1 MYFDYQSTTPVA
13 DHVLKEMRPHFQMPS
28 LIPTPQT
35 MHLAG
40 ALPLQLKLQLSA

>member
-13 DHVLKEMRPHFQMPS
+13 DHVLNEMQPHFSEAFANPHS
-28 LIPTPQT
+28 SD
-35 MHLAG
+35 LAG